1 MGAGVDGRTESGVSE
16 LFGLHYLALV
26 RLAMRLV
33 DDQETAE
40 DLVQDVFVGLARSRK
55 PVADPDRYLRRAV
68 VNRCRSVLRR
78 RRVAQ
83 TFLARRRPDEPVA
96 GSDEHTQRRGD
107 RQRVLHAIAGL
118 PTRQRQVVV
127 LRYYEDLTVG
137 EIANVLDVSPG
148 AVSSAMNRALAA
160 LAPTIG
166 VDDEH

>member
-1 MGAGVDGRTESGVSE
+1 MSAGVDGRAQTGVNE
-16 LFGLHYLALV
+16 LFRLHYLALV

-40 DLVQDVFVGLARSRK
+40 DLVQDVFVGLTNSRQ
-55 PVADPDRYLRRAV
+55 PVVEPERYLRRAV

-83 TFLARRRPDEPVA
+83 TFLARRRPAELVA
-96 GSDEHTQRRGD
+96 GSDEETQRSSE
-107 RQRVLHAIAGL
+107 RQRVLAAVAAL
-118 PTRQRQVVV
+118 PARQRQVVV
-127 LRYYEDLTVG
+127 LRYYEDLSVAQ
-137 EIANVLDVSPG
+137 IADVLKISPG
-148 AVSSAMNRALAA
+148 AVSSALNRALAA